1 MPAIPISAT
10 KCGQLLTRKGDDIII
25 MLKKD
30 GQNEDKQRLD
40 WHSGFEGGLKL
51 SLRNYAKDI
60 QVEREHP
67 LSSEPLRIDFL
78 VVKKHQKVYVDNA
91 IGRRFRTYNL
101 LEYKNPNDNLN
112 VDVLWKNIGYASLY
126 KSFGRT
132 VDEIKSDELTI
143 YIFRAAKPKELF
155 KLLDKSRYT
164 IKLVESGVY
173 QILGIIDIPIYI
185 VVISELEDK
194 KLIPLT
200 VMQNRVN
207 EKIVRQFL
215 DEARKYTEPGD
226 KRYADAVLQ
235 ISAGANKELYDKLKG
250 EKDMCEALREL
261 MADELRD
268 AKNEGIEQG
277 IEQRDYDKISD
288 MLLRGKDPEEIASF
302 CNYPLQQVLE
312 VKKSLE
318 AKG

>member
-1 MPAIPISAT
+1 M
-10 KCGQLLTRKGDDIII
+10 
-25 MLKKD
+25 
-30 GQNEDKQRLD
+30 
-40 WHSGFEGGLKL
+40 
-51 SLRNYAKDI
+51 
-60 QVEREHP
+60 
-67 LSSEPLRIDFL
+67 
-78 VVKKHQKVYVDNA
+78 
-91 IGRRFRTYNL
+91 
-101 LEYKNPNDNLN
+101 
-112 VDVLWKNIGYASLY
+112 
-126 KSFGRT
+126 
-132 VDEIKSDELTI
+132 
-143 YIFRAAKPKELF
+143 
-155 KLLDKSRYT
+155 DKSRYT

-207 EKIVRQFL
+207 EEIVRQFL